1 MAHTPALR
9 SGGRSRHTVNIAGP
23 PTDSGTPTIAYTF
36 TETTSAPSGA
46 TAGYKNDGLQKTL
59 HAIFMNNNAGT
70 CVFRF
75 WGYHSFAQQWAAL
88 LIVDP
93 ADGGNNV
100 IDITMAANTDAYAL
114 IPIEGIERI
123 AVQCSTFA
131 GSNNVTCYL
140 GVNTI

>member
-1 MAHTPALR
+1 MPQSYPGIQ
-9 SGGRSRHTVNIAGP
+9 SGGRTRHIINIASPGNEEVL
-23 PTDSGTPTIAYTF
+23 AYTF
-36 TETTSAPSGA
+36 TETTDAPSAA
-46 TAGYKNDGLQKTL
+46 TDGYKNPGLQKTL
-59 HAIFMNNNAGT
+59 HAVFMNNNAGT

-75 WGYHSFAQQWAAL
+75 WGYHSFARKWGMLQ
-88 LIVDP
+88 IIDP

-100 IDITMAANTDAYAL
+100 IDITMAANIDVHV
-114 IPIEGIERI
+114 IVPIEGIERI